1 MAFLKLNGV
10 TINVGEG
17 ASTRINVGGESGVGF
32 EGGAY
37 KNVRYRK
44 RSYTFQ
50 TTPYTE
56 MEALAYAGLIRG
68 DGQLFTM
75 DDTTDSTKNLAKT
88 SSVLGG
94 FSSTVP
100 SGFSGKSYISASGT
114 SNDYPVTMF
123 KAQQD
128 ITFNVWTDTASGTD
142 TTDDSGGTF
151 SGDEHLVN
159 IFKTSTHANSFRI
172 FRDHSD
178 SSKLKFAI
186 SAEDASGPTNKTSS
200 LDIADPFDGNFK
212 MVTAVLRRNPES
224 GETTQALYIN
234 GVSQG
239 TATTSHIPDPSAF
252 TRFALAV
259 NPDQAVEFWP
269 DELDEVQV
277 LPYAAPAEMILGWY
291 NFGQNSGEHPNL
303 KMTGDVTHDSVVI
316 VRGKVDSVE
325 YIHAGG
331 RVKQR
336 LSFTLTEV

>member
-10 TINVGEG
+10 TINVGPG
-17 ASTRINVGGESGVGF
+17 ASNRTKVSGESGASF
-32 EGGAY
+32 EGGHY
-37 KNVRYRK
+37 KNVRHRK
-44 RSYTFQ
+44 RSYTFK

-68 DGQLFTM
+68 DGHLFTM

-88 SSVLGG
+88 SAVLG
-94 FSSTVP
+94 SLTSTVP
-100 SGFSGKSYISASGT
+100 SGFTGKSYVAANGT
-114 SNDYPVTMF
+114 TNDYPVTMF

-128 ITFNVWTDTASGTD
+128 ITFNVWTDTAA
-142 TTDDSGGTF
+142 GGTTA
-151 SGDEHLVN
+151 DEHLVN
-159 IFKTSTHANSFRI
+159 IFKTNTHANSFRI
-172 FRDHSD
+172 FRDAGDSD
-178 SSKLKFAI
+178 KLKFAI
-186 SAEDASGPTNKTSS
+186 SAEDAANGSNKTSS

-239 TATTSHIPDPSAF
+239 TATTAHIPDPSAF
-252 TRFALAV
+252 TRFSLAI
-259 NPDQAVEFWP
+259 NPDEAAEHWE

-277 LPYAAPAEMILGWY
+277 LPYAAPVAMILGWY

>member
-10 TINVGEG
+10 TINVGPG
-17 ASTRINVGGESGVGF
+17 ASTRITVGGSSGTNIESGH
-32 EGGAY
+32 Y
-37 KNVRYRK
+37 KHVRYRK
-44 RSYTFQ
+44 RSYAFQ

-56 MEALAYAGLIRG
+56 MEAAAYAGLIRG
-68 DGQLFTM
+68 DGHLFTM

-88 SSVLGG
+88 SAVLGS

-100 SGFSGKSYISASGT
+100 SGFSGKSYVSASGT

-128 ITFNVWTDTASGTD
+128 ITFNVWTDTAA
-142 TTDDSGGTF
+142 GGT
-151 SGDEHLVN
+151 SADEHLVN
-159 IFKTSTHANSFRI
+159 IFKTNTYANSFRI

-186 SAEDASGPTNKTSS
+186 SAEGASSASDSTSTVS
-200 LDIADPFDGNFK
+200 IADPFDGNFK

-259 NPDQAVEFWP
+259 NPDQAAEFWP

-277 LPYAAPAEMILGWY
+277 LPFAAPAEMILGWY
-291 NFGQNSGEHPNL
+291 NFGQNSGQHPNL
-303 KMTGDVTHDSVVI
+303 KMSGDVTEDSLVT
-316 VRGKVDSVE
+316 VRGRVDSVNH
-325 YIHAGG
+325 IHAGG

>member
-10 TINVGEG
+10 TINVGPG
-17 ASTRINVGGESGVGF
+17 ASTRIGVAGESGYGF

-44 RSYTFQ
+44 RSYTFK

-75 DDTTDSTKNLAKT
+75 DDTADSTKNVSLIPGASGVT
-88 SSVLGG
+88 AG

-100 SGFSGKSYISASGT
+100 SGFTGKSKLYNSTS
-114 SNDYPVTMF
+114 SNDYPVEIF
-123 KAQQD
+123 RPQQD
-128 ITFNVWTDTASGTD
+128 ITFNAWTDQAGS
-142 TTDDSGGTF
+142 SAA
-151 SGDEHLVN
+151 DEHLVN
-159 IFKTSTHANSFRI
+159 IFKTSSHANSFRAFI
-172 FRDHSD
+172 DNSD
-178 SSKLKFAI
+178 SDKLKFAI
-186 SAEDASGPTNKTSS
+186 SAEDASGPANKTSS
-200 LDIADPFDGNFK
+200 LDVANPFNGSYK

-252 TRFALAV
+252 THFKLGV
-259 NPDQAVEFWP
+259 DPDSTGTYWRKKV
-269 DELDEVQV
+269 DEVQV